1 MDIQLCIVSGQ
12 PLANLIP
19 VLQFRP
25 ERVALVVSTA
35 MKDAA
40 DQFVGTLKSVG
51 WTEQYIDRFEE
62 LPSENYGR
70 LVDFA
75 MEVHEK
81 LTTTYPDVRIV
92 YNATGGNKLMAL
104 AFSQWFGSGDQHDMI
119 YSDTANRRIE
129 HLVAGRESSEPMAS
143 VLDLGVYLTAQ
154 NKTVRSRQDTDEK
167 WLEKAQLRK
176 AATRFLAENA
186 EKVGGLVA
194 LFNKWYAPDNQGS
207 AAPNVLRLEHPPRG
221 DWRKALELLE
231 QGQVLEQGD
240 SAQEWFPRSSD
251 AAVYL
256 SGAWLEEFVW
266 HTAKDA
272 GAGDVG
278 LSVTVTDN
286 ADTKHDI
293 RNEMDVVVVH
303 NNRLLMIECKTGNL
317 ARDRKDE
324 DIIYKLDSLTDQA
337 GGLFG
342 AGALVSFRPLDYSN
356 KKGRK
361 VNVRARAG
369 SVSLLTCEAGELSDL
384 KILLRNWVALGE
396 WVNTP

>member
-12 PLANLIP
+12 PLPNLIP

-25 ERVALVVSTA
+25 ERVALVVSAA

-40 DQFVGTLKSVG
+40 DRFVGTLKSVG
-51 WTEQYIDRFEE
+51 WTDQHIDRFEE
-62 LPSENYGR
+62 LPSENYGQ

-75 MEVHEK
+75 MGVHEQ
-81 LTTTYPDVRIV
+81 LTTNYPNARII

-104 AFSQWFGSGDQHDMI
+104 AFSQWFGSGEQHDMI

-129 HLVAGRESSEPMAS
+129 HLSAGRESIEPMES
-143 VLDLGVYLTAQ
+143 VLSLDLYLNAQ
-154 NKTVRSRQDTDEK
+154 GKTVRSRQDTDEK

-176 AATRFLAENA
+176 PATRFIAENA
-186 EKVGGLVA
+186 SKIGGLVA
-194 LFNKWYAPDNQGS
+194 LFNKWYAPDNQGNVV
-207 AAPNVLRLEHPPRG
+207 PNVLRLDHPPRG
-221 DWRKALELLE
+221 DWRQALELLE
-231 QGQVLEQGD
+231 QGQVLERGE

-266 HTAKDA
+266 FAAKDA

-278 LSVTVTDN
+278 LSVEVTDN
-286 ADTKHDI
+286 ADNKSDI
-293 RNEMDVVVVH
+293 RNEMDVVAVH

-324 DIIYKLDSLTDQA
+324 DIIYKLDSLRDQA
-337 GGLFG
+337 GGLLG
-342 AGALVSFRPLDYSN
+342 TAALVSFRALDYSN

-384 KILLRNWVALGE
+384 KKLMHNWVDRGE
-396 WVNTP
+396 WVSTP